1 MYILKTHIYYMI
13 TMIEKQDHEFERQQG
28 WLYIEGTV
36 GRNGNMEMI

>member
-1 MYILKTHIYYMI
+1 MI

-28 WLYIEGTV
+28 WLYIEGIV